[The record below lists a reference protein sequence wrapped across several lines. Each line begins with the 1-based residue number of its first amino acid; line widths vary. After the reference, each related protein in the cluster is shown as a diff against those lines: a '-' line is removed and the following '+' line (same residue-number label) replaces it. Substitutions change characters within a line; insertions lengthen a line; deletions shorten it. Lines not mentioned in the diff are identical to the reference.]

1 MLDRQTVVSF
11 VEFGQDA
18 ERIGNIGKVF
28 PLIFFLVAAMVS
40 LTTMTRMVEE
50 ERVQIGTLKALGYGK
65 GSIAGKYIAYGAV
78 ATIAGGI
85 IGGIA
90 GSKTLPWIIIT
101 AYRLMYQNLY
111 IIEIPINGYYFV
123 TACLAAAV
131 SVIGATILACYKALM
146 EQPASLM
153 QQEAP
158 KAGKRVLLE
167 RIPFIW
173 NHLSFNIKSTFRNL
187 FRYQKKIVHD
197 FVWYR
202 WMYGLMLVGFGVKN
216 SINSILTIQFDDL
229 FHYDLTVTYD
239 DEWTKKNGTD
249 ELKKI
254 LNSNSDIKDNLQ
266 ADVLNYDVGKENST
280 VSTYIVIPESTD
292 DISKYVTFKSR
303 TKRKI

>member
-78 ATIAGGI
+78 ATIVGGI

-146 EQPASLM
+146 EQP
-153 QQEAP
+153 
-158 KAGKRVLLE
+158 GH
-167 RIPFIW
+167 
-173 NHLSFNIKSTFRNL
+173 HLCSKKL
-187 FRYQKKIVHD
+187 QK
-197 FVWYR
+197 
-202 WMYGLMLVGFGVKN
+202 
-216 SINSILTIQFDDL
+216 
-229 FHYDLTVTYD
+229 
-239 DEWTKKNGTD
+239 
-249 ELKKI
+249 
-254 LNSNSDIKDNLQ
+254 
-266 ADVLNYDVGKENST
+266 
-280 VSTYIVIPESTD
+280 PESVCCLKEYLLFG
-292 DISKYVTFKSR
+292 I
-303 TKRKI
+303 I